1 MSLTGM
7 LQFGIRTSVDL
18 ENKMTS
24 VERVIEYSQTPS
36 EAPLESKEGF
46 SLNLKS
52 YFFLSIDLRFLFKV
66 KNQILHGPKMEAFNL
81 KICRLDTTKLINQS

>member
-1 MSLTGM
+1 MKVVTSSEAGLAISSAMSLTGM

-46 SLNLKS
+46 SLNFKS
-52 YFFLSIDLRFLFKV
+52 FLPFD
-66 KNQILHGPKMEAFNL
+66 
-81 KICRLDTTKLINQS
+81 